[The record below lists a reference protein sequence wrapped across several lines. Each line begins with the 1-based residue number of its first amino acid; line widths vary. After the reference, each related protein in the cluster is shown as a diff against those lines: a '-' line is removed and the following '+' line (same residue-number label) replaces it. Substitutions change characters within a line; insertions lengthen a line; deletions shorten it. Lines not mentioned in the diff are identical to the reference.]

1 MENRSVPLFKQLYPQ
16 YEWETDSLKD
26 PAIRQRDWILERT
39 RKRQYPARLLRYWFV
54 YHFLREL
61 GIQKGRGLNV
71 TEVGIDVGQMRE
83 FVSTA
88 SQCHPE
94 DAPQIE
100 SWNGV
105 DMKVKREALEGLGY
119 TSLTE
124 ARIEDA
130 PDFLDKETDV
140 VILLH
145 ILEHLY
151 APEEAMSQLSSL
163 LKPGA
168 MVFGGLPSL
177 PHFLVAKREAKI
189 RANPNSNGHVSAF
202 SPKRMRDLADTC
214 GFSLDFLSGAF
225 MVRASGNRLE
235 DHGWW
240 LNFNLHFAQMFPDWP
255 GETYWVLRKK

>member
-16 YEWETDSLKD
+16 YGWETDSLKD
-26 PAIRQRDWILERT
+26 PEIRRRDWMLGKT
-39 RKRQYPARLLRYWFV
+39 RKRKYPARLLRYWFV

-61 GIQKGRGLNV
+61 GAQKGEGLDV
-71 TEVGIDVGQMRE
+71 TEIGIDVGQMRE
-83 FVSTA
+83 FVTTA

-94 DAPQIE
+94 DAPQIN

-105 DMKVKREALEGLGY
+105 DMKVKSEALEGLGY

-124 ARIEDA
+124 AKIEDA
-130 PDFLDKETDV
+130 PEFLDKQTDV

-151 APEEAMSQLSSL
+151 EPEEAMRQLSSL

-177 PHFLVAKREAKI
+177 PHFLEATRESKI
-189 RANPNSNGHVSAF
+189 RANPNNNGHVSAF
-202 SPKRMRDLADTC
+202 SPKRMRDLAETC

-225 MVRASGNRLE
+225 MIRASGHILE
-235 DHGWW
+235 DQSWW
-240 LNFNLHFAQMFPDWP
+240 LNFNLHFAQTFPGWP
-255 GETYWVLRKK
+255 GETYWVLRKV